1 MKKHHEATSNKRCL
15 VCVTQGS
22 EDLET
27 VAIVDTLRRS
37 KRIEVTLAK
46 VFAPGESTSAS
57 DLKTHLECKMMMGTR
72 LVSSR
77 ILNLCGRLQIQQ
89 LRMCRMSSLTA

>member
-27 VAIVDTLRRS
+27 VAVADALRRS
-37 KRIEVTLAK
+37 NIIEVTLAK
-46 VFAPGESTSAS
+46 VFAPGESTSSS

-72 LVSSR
+72 LVSSG
-77 ILNLCGRLQIQQ
+77 ILSICGRLQIQQ
-89 LRMCRMSSLTA
+89 LRMCRMSTLTA

>member
-1 MKKHHEATSNKRCL
+1 MKKHHESNKRCL

-37 KRIEVTLAK
+37 KKIDVILAK
-46 VFAPGESTSAS
+46 VFAPDESESPS
-57 DLKTHLECKMMMGTR
+57 DLK
-72 LVSSR
+72 
-77 ILNLCGRLQIQQ
+77 N
-89 LRMCRMSSLTA
+89 

>member
-37 KRIEVTLAK
+37 KRIEVILAK
-46 VFAPGESTSAS
+46 VYAPGETPSPS
-57 DLKTHLECKMMMGTR
+57 DLKTQLVCKMMMGTR
-72 LVSSR
+72 LVSSE
-77 ILNLCGRLQIQQ
+77 NLKFL
-89 LRMCRMSSLTA
+89 